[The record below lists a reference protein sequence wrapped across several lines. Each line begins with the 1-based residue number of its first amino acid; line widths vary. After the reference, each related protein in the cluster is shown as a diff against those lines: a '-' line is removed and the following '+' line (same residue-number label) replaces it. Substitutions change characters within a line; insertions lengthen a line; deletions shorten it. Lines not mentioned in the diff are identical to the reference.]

1 MSFLRRFYSS
11 TIGRKFFVAIA
22 GVLLCGFLV
31 LHLLGNLLI
40 FKGTDVFNH
49 YASALDSNP
58 LIPYAELILAGLF
71 LLHILIALWVRYEN
85 NKARPI
91 GYIKYEAKGGRTWG
105 SRTMTWTALLVLAFL
120 IIHLKSFRFG
130 DKSQGIYHLVV
141 SNLQNPYCAVFYIIS
156 MLALMLHLSHGVQS
170 AFQSLGVN
178 HTQYTPSIKN
188 LGRIFAVM
196 IGLGFASIPFWVIL
210 GFAK

>member
-11 TIGRKFFVAIA
+11 SIGRKFFVATA
-22 GVLLCGFLV
+22 GILLCGFLV

-58 LIPYAELILAGLF
+58 LIPYAEIILAGLF

-85 NKARPI
+85 NKARPV
-91 GYIKYEAKGGRTWG
+91 GYAQYSSKGGRTWG
-105 SRTMTWTALLVLAFL
+105 SRTMTWTAFIVLAFL
-120 IIHLKSFRFG
+120 IVHLKSIRFG

-141 SNLQNPYCAVFYIIS
+141 SNLQNPYYAVFYIIS
-156 MLALMLHLSHGVQS
+156 MLALMLHLSHGFQS
-170 AFQSLGVN
+170 AFQSVGVN
-178 HTQYTPSIKN
+178 HPQYTPSIKN
-188 LGRIFAVM
+188 LSRIFAVV
-196 IGLGFASIPFWVIL
+196 ICLGFASIPLWVML
-210 GFAK
+210 GLLK